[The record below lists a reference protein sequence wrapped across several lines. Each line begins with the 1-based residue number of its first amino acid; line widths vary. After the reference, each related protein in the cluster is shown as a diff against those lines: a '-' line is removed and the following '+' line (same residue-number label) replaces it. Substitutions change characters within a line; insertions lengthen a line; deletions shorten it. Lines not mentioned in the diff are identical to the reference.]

1 MCLVQYMPAKPVKY
15 GLKAFL
21 LCEAKTGYVLK
32 WRLYTGDPMDSDQN
46 YGLTYKVLRDLCKD
60 FQGKGNIL
68 FTDRYYT
75 SLQAYSD
82 LKKLGIGA
90 CGTIQLDRSK
100 LPKEFVKQIKSLKSE
115 EIFYFKSVNNLL
127 LSCWKD
133 SNSVV
138 VLSSCF
144 GTGTSQRTRRKKRK
158 EIEKERK
165 KKRKQ
170 KRERNVESD
179 NEEEEK
185 DDKSD
190 NEGDDSEGEED
201 EDEEDDSEG
210 EEDEEEIS
218 VEVIKDVNIP
228 MAIDQYNQYMAG
240 VDIFDQK
247 AVYYGIQLRSHR
259 WYVKIFF
266 HLLEISMIN
275 SYIIYQNVCKEANVK
290 FMSHLEFRMD
300 IIRDLLQDLRD
311 ELGLKSTKTKR
322 TEAVKRKADEVLLE
336 TISQPLKQCKL
347 EYIPKDFYSATNRK
361 TCQLCD
367 KNDFGTKKKVPQTFH
382 WCSECKIYLCKGIC
396 FSKHSS

>member
-1 MCLVQYMPAKPVKY
+1 MVPYGNKRDESVCMDIVWNGNSKKPNLKSYCEANPTLFSIDGITALFSRTRFIDIYTNLCLRSPSEKPPSTKDRIFKIAPVISEIISQSNKYYKPEREITIDESMISFRGRCSLVQYMPAKPVKY

-185 DDKSD
+185 DDESD

-210 EEDEEEIS
+210 EEDEEIS

-266 HLLEISMIN
+266 
-275 SYIIYQNVCKEANVK
+275 
-290 FMSHLEFRMD
+290 
-300 IIRDLLQDLRD
+300 
-311 ELGLKSTKTKR
+311 
-322 TEAVKRKADEVLLE
+322 
-336 TISQPLKQCKL
+336 
-347 EYIPKDFYSATNRK
+347 
-361 TCQLCD
+361 
-367 KNDFGTKKKVPQTFH
+367 
-382 WCSECKIYLCKGIC
+382 IYLKLA
-396 FSKHSS
+396 